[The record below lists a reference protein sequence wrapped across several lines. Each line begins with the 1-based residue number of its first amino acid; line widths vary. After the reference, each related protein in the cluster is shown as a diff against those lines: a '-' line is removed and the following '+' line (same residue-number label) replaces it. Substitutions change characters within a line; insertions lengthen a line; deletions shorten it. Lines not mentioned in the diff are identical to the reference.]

1 MIEIPIDLINRG
13 TKQSP
18 DITKLTLPRTSQQRL
33 KDAALQPPIKKL
45 LGEIWL
51 SGELHIL
58 FADTGVGKSI
68 FAVTIGDALS
78 KGKDVLFLKNEC
90 DPLRVLY
97 YDFELSDRQFL
108 KRYSDEFG
116 DCHPFSDSFYI
127 DNIDFVE
134 LLKSGNGVSLEKA
147 LLNKIRHDIERLGI
161 NVLIIDNL
169 TYLKT
174 QTTQSTESALELM
187 RSLIELKKEFK
198 ISILVLAHTPKVD
211 PFAPL
216 TINSLAG
223 SKHISNFA
231 DSVSAIGRSVHG
243 SNIRYIKQVKP
254 SRSAEMVYDAE
265 KVITCE
271 LVKDGSM
278 LTFKFLG
285 FDSERSHLK
294 EFNADNERNQMI
306 EEAYKLN
313 KLGKSYSEIA
323 EILLGD
329 PKKKGTICKWLKR
342 HNVSLVSEVSNNEDG
357 NEGNAGTSSG
367 KYL

>member
-108 KRYSDEFG
+108 KRYSSESG
-116 DCHPFSDSFYI
+116 DCHPFSDSLYI

-134 LLKSGNGVSLEKA
+134 LLKSGDGISLEKA

-187 RSLIELKKEFK
+187 RSLIELKKEFN

-231 DSVSAIGRSVHG
+231 DSVSAIGKSVQG
-243 SNIRYIKQVKP
+243 SQMRYIKQVKP
-254 SRSAEMVYDAE
+254 SRSAEMLYDSE
-265 KVITCE
+265 NVIVCE
-271 LVKDGSM
+271 LAKEDAF
-278 LTFKFLG
+278 LTFKFLD
-285 FDSERSHLK
+285 FQREKSHLK
-294 EFNADNERNQMI
+294 QPVGDDERDQMI
-306 EEAYKLN
+306 EKAYELKTQ
-313 KLGKSYSEIA
+313 GHSYSEIA
-323 EILLGD
+323 ETLLGD
-329 PKKKGTICKWLKR
+329 PKKKGTVCKWLKQYE
-342 HNVSLVSEVSNNEDG
+342 VSKVFTVSNNG
-357 NEGNAGTSSG
+357 NGNGGNDSIPF
-367 KYL
+367 